1 MFTSSNR
8 TECIVSQNI
17 RHLKLVFVSV
27 NSKQKIGGVS
37 FLNFVWCDGNGF
49 LLPELNNFA
58 RDGRFSSFVPRA
70 QNKGSTTDRIN
81 LNL

>member
-37 FLNFVWCDGNGF
+37 FLNFVF
-49 LLPELNNFA
+49 LLPELIISPETDVSPA
-58 RDGRFSSFVPRA
+58 LYPGHRIRD
-70 QNKGSTTDRIN
+70 QLQIELT
-81 LNL
+81 